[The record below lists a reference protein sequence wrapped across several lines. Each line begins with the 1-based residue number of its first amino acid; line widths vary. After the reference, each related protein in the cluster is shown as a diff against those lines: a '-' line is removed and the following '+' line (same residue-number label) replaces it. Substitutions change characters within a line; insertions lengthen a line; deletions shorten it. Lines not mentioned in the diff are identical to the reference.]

1 MVLIILRALFVLL
14 MAAVG
19 WTFILDPGQALG
31 GFTWLSLAIAMT
43 IAVLI
48 ISMDILAP
56 RRKLLV
62 FSGVFTGLV
71 VGVVAAYALSFV
83 VTLLVDYS
91 VSYINALETGPIP
104 TIPTAQKELI
114 SRFLSLLVGVACC
127 YLAISFVLQTG
138 DDFRFIIPYV
148 EFSKQTRGARP
159 MLLDTSALIDGRV
172 ADLADTAMIESD
184 LLVPQFVVKELR
196 TLADSADKLKRNRGK
211 RGQEILEKLLE
222 SQRINCRIYEPHGRD
237 EGEGVDEKIQALAKT
252 LNARLITTDGP
263 LTREARLKHIDVINL
278 NDVATALKPPA
289 MPGERMTVRL
299 IKPGESPNQGV
310 GYLDDGTM
318 VVIEDGRAQIN
329 QDVEFVVTNAR
340 QTVAGKMIFGRI
352 GSGRGG
358 DSTVGVPSP
367 VPSPPASN
375 APAARRSRTDPRPTK

>member
-1 MVLIILRALFVLL
+1 MVLTILRALFVLL

-19 WTFILDPGQALG
+19 WTFVLDPGQALG
-31 GFTWLSLAIAMT
+31 GFTWLSLMIAITLA
-43 IAVLI
+43 ALI

-56 RRKLLV
+56 RRKLAV

-83 VTLLVDYS
+83 VTLLVDYV
-91 VSYINALETGPIP
+91 VSYINALQSSPIP
-104 TIPTAQKELI
+104 AIATSQKDLI
-114 SRFLSLLVGVACC
+114 SRFFSLLVGVATC

-159 MLLDTSALIDGRV
+159 MLLDTSALIDGRI
-172 ADLADTAMIESD
+172 ADLADTAMVESD

-196 TLADSADKLKRNRGK
+196 TLSDSSDKLKRNRGK
-211 RGQEILEKLLE
+211 RGQEVLERLLE
-222 SQRINCRIYEPHGRD
+222 SKRVICRIYDSHGRD
-237 EGEGVDEKIQALAKT
+237 EGDEVDERIQNLAKT
-252 LNARLITTDGP
+252 LNARLITTDAP

-289 MPGERMTVRL
+289 MPGERMTVRV

-310 GYLDDGTM
+310 GYLEDGTM
-318 VVIEDGRAQIN
+318 VVVEDGRSQIGR
-329 QDVEFVVTNAR
+329 DVEFTVTNLR

-352 GSGRGG
+352 GSGG

-367 VPSPPASN
+367 TPPA
-375 APAARRSRTDPRPTK
+375 APRRPRSESRSPAK